1 MLLFLCAHLLNA
13 QEMSVNIFYHDQTDL
28 TAITRGTEKF
38 DQNGNRCALI
48 KLETTVK
55 NFTFEVGVLG
65 VVAVVE
71 QPAETWIYVPYG
83 IRKLSIKHPEY
94 GMIRNYTLPCSI
106 DMGCTYILKLNMPER
121 EADMGLYDPA
131 KKQKVRLQVY
141 PADAS
146 VDINGMSIMLDERG
160 VCEQV
165 FAFGRYQIMA
175 SAPKYHPSKQRME
188 IKDSTSVLN
197 VNIRLKQAFGWLK
210 ISGDRDETL
219 YIDDKPYS
227 YAPGTPIEM
236 MSGHYKVRMEK
247 PMYQPY
253 EGTIEIKDSVVLDLA
268 PAFVEN
274 FRELTLKVY
283 DQAEIWV
290 DGAKVG
296 NGSWT
301 GRLEYGM
308 HRLECRKESHR
319 TTVLNV
325 NITPQTLGPILL
337 DTPEP
342 IVGYIDVS
350 STPLGAEVYV
360 DDKLVG
366 HTPTKV
372 SALVGQRKVTVKR
385 KGYNTE
391 TITVDVKESETSR
404 VEAKLSNI
412 VLVTIS
418 SVPKSDLYIDGKYI
432 GKTPIRKS
440 LLSGEHTVKLEED
453 NYLTLEE
460 KILVDEKNA
469 SFSFKMKKLLYSK
482 NAIVAGVNAMTGF
495 SDVSV
500 GGYVGGYFYNFY
512 LEGFMQKGLVAS
524 ESIYWNS
531 QLAETLPLEYTYSPL
546 YLGTKLGYGII
557 IGAMWRITPAVGIEL
572 IRLKGMPVDG
582 IIRDYDPSA
591 CSAVAAIGSVK
602 ASVALLP
609 CLELSITPEY
619 HCSVSK
625 SELYKAIYDVSPSVA
640 KMSEGVKFNVGIG
653 LFF

>member
-71 QPAETWIYVPYG
+71 QSAETWIYVPYG

-121 EADMGLYDPA
+121 EADMDLYDPA

-227 YAPGTPIEM
+227 YVPGTPIEL

-253 EGTIEIKDSVVLDLA
+253 EGAIEIKDSVVLDFA

-290 DGAKVG
+290 DGVKVG
-296 NGSWT
+296 AGTWT

-342 IVGYIDVS
+342 IMGYIDVS

-385 KGYNTE
+385 EGYNTE
-391 TITVDVKESETSR
+391 NMVVTVRESEVFR
-404 VEAKLSNI
+404 VEAKLNNQI
-412 VLVTIS
+412 ELVVHT
-418 SVPKSDLYIDGKYI
+418 VPKTEVYIDEIYQGE
-432 GKTPIRKS
+432 TPLIKNF
-440 LLSGEHTVKLEED
+440 LAGEHTIRLEADGYLNHKKKIVLNED
-453 NYLTLEE
+453 NRVFAYELK
-460 KILVDEKNA
+460 KILYSEH
-469 SFSFKMKKLLYSK
+469 SF
-482 NAIVAGVNAMTGF
+482 IAGTSAMTGF
-495 SDVSV
+495 SDVAV
-500 GGYVGGYFYNFY
+500 GGYVGGYLYNFY
-512 LEGFMQKGLVAS
+512 LEGFFQKGLGAS
-524 ESIYWNS
+524 ETIYWNS
-531 QLAETLPLEYTYSPL
+531 QQSETLPLEYKYSPM
-546 YLGTKLGYGII
+546 YMGAKLGYGII
-557 IGAMWRITPAVGIEL
+557 IGSRFRITPAVGAGL
-572 IRLKGMPVDG
+572 IRLSGKPVDSVVEAF
-582 IIRDYDPSA
+582 DPSA
-591 CSAVAAIGSVK
+591 CSSISAIGSVK
-602 ASVALLP
+602 ASIALNSF
-609 CLELSITPEY
+609 LELNIMPEY
-619 HCSVSK
+619 YYSIYK
-625 SELYKAIYDVSPSVA
+625 TDLYKAIYDVSPSVA
-640 KMSEGVKFNVGIG
+640 GWSEGVKCNVGIG
-653 LFF
+653 FFF